1 MREADPGIEIMM
13 ESYSWKPAREW
24 LPRML
29 EIAGRAIHHVAHR
42 SVAPSFRQSGDDPE
56 MIRFG

>member
-13 ESYSWKPAREW
+13 EYYSWKPALEW

-29 EIAGRAIHHVAHR
+29 EIAGRAIHYVAHR
-42 SVAPSFRQSGDDPE
+42 SIDSSFRQ
-56 MIRFG
+56 